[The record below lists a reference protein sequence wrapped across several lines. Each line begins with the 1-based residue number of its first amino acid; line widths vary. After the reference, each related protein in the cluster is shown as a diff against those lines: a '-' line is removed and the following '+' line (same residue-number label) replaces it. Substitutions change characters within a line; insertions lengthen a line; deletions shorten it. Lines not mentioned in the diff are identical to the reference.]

1 MYKDKEEWWQE
12 MWSNA
17 VRGIFEHIEEL
28 GHDKFK
34 EFKTDVFIGLEKY
47 NRGDGL
53 YFNMPVIY
61 AFGEK

>member
-1 MYKDKEEWWQE
+1 
-12 MWSNA
+12 MWSNS